1 MFKTMRK
8 TGIIVILMLL
18 LLSSQASAFKFAVM
32 GDVQGGDEIL
42 KAIISRINAQNDIC
56 FVVQTGD
63 VCPKGTAEEFEHYS
77 GLMKTIKVP
86 VKRACGNH
94 DRGTDAGFFEKYVGK
109 SYYSWDY
116 EDCHF
121 TIFDDSRDLLDEAQ
135 IQWLKKDL
143 AESKAGHKYVFCH
156 RPVYSPYSKHRM
168 GEIDPQAREQAQQLT
183 DIFSQYKV
191 TAVISG
197 HIHAFREEEP
207 YKGVKYY
214 VTGGAGAR
222 LYHIK
227 HYNAVYHYLI
237 VDTRSGEVKM
247 IEIEPPGNPGT

>member
-1 MFKTMRK
+1 
-8 TGIIVILMLL
+8 MLL

-32 GDVQGGDEIL
+32 GDIQGGDEIL

-63 VCPKGTAEEFEHYS
+63 MCSKASVGQFDHYLGMMKG
-77 GLMKTIKVP
+77 IKVP
-86 VKRACGNH
+86 IKHVCGNH
-94 DRGTDAGFFEKYVGK
+94 DRSPKHDLYEKYLGK
-109 SYYSWDY
+109 AYYSWDY
-116 EDCHF
+116 EDSHF
-121 TIFDDSRDLLDEAQ
+121 AVFDNSRDLLDEAQ
-135 IQWLKKDL
+135 FQWLKKDL

-168 GEIDPQAREQAQQLT
+168 GEIDPRAGEQAQQLT

-197 HIHAFREEEP
+197 HIHAFREEDA

-227 HYNAVYHYLI
+227 NYHAVHHYLI

-247 IEIEPPGNPGT
+247 IEIK